1 MQNKIYDYMK
11 LLLLLSRTSKRTWN
25 KVSYNVDEALD
36 YLLESDEEDLGQLED
51 GNSGDSSSGSEYN
64 NNDNL
69 VPITINVFLPEIY
82 RDAEQVE
89 FIVQEERP
97 KCKRNVGVVMSLGA
111 SLDKTN

>member
-1 MQNKIYDYMK
+1 M
-11 LLLLLSRTSKRTWN
+11 
-25 KVSYNVDEALD
+25 
-36 YLLESDEEDLGQLED
+36 ESDEEDLGQLED
-51 GNSGDSSSGSEYN
+51 GNSGDSSTGSEYN

-97 KCKRNVGVVMSLGA
+97 KCKRNVGVEMSLGA